1 MPDGDQES
9 PRRFR
14 ADWPG
19 VAAVVGAASVTVG
32 VWGLVGWWWAA
43 VAAGVFLIVGGVLSA

>member
-9 PRRFR
+9 PRRF
-14 ADWPG
+14 DWPG
-19 VAAVVGAASVTVG
+19 VAAVVGAVSVTVG

-43 VAAGVFLIVGGVLSA
+43 VAAGLFMIVGGVLSA